1 MTAAEYVIFI
11 DKDWA
16 QTNNEQAAD
25 RAYRIGTTRNVT
37 VISMVAKDTIDERVE
52 NALSEKEQVFSQAVD
67 GRSGIAAAASETTK
81 KTLTY
86 LLGVDDAF

>member
-1 MTAAEYVIFI
+1 
-11 DKDWA
+11 
-16 QTNNEQAAD
+16 
-25 RAYRIGTTRNVT
+25 
-37 VISMVAKDTIDERVE
+37 MVAKDTIDERVE